1 MNSEFPP
8 FAEIEIICKFLLEK
22 CAHIRVLTSHQQEGE
37 LGRGQGAACSSF
49 DSDFTISEMH
59 YKSIFH
65 QLIQQVTDN
74 RSCRFSLLHW
84 WMPENLEQGTY
95 HLELI
100 IIRHQRKYKTH
111 SQLFPHTSK
120 SCVVNFAFF
129 AWNPFNLPRVVGWY
143 HWNLVLD
150 KR

>member
-65 QLIQQVTDN
+65 QLIQQLTDN
-74 RSCRFSLLHW
+74 RSCRFHFYIDECQRTWNKARFTMSSSSSDIKESIIPPTSSVFSLQFLR
-84 WMPENLEQGTY
+84 
-95 HLELI
+95 
-100 IIRHQRKYKTH
+100 RHKVNVA
-111 SQLFPHTSK
+111 LF
-120 SCVVNFAFF
+120 N
-129 AWNPFNLPRVVGWY
+129 
-143 HWNLVLD
+143 
-150 KR
+150 